1 MHNSFIFPPA
11 DNRSE
16 TLLDESIHITGAC
29 QLAGFASVV
38 GTLWQIS
45 DKYSADIAV
54 SVYRA
59 MAEDGITLDVVRA
72 AEGLH
77 HAVRELREET
87 RRVGGFSKR
96 YVDASDPLLWA
107 VYIHVG
113 V

>member
-1 MHNSFIFPPA
+1 
-11 DNRSE
+11 
-16 TLLDESIHITGAC
+16 
-29 QLAGFASVV
+29 
-38 GTLWQIS
+38 
-45 DKYSADIAV
+45 
-54 SVYRA
+54 

-96 YVDASDPLLWA
+96 SVDSTDPLLWA